1 MKSILQSIIL
11 MVTGYVT
18 SALAAWAEFGNQVMI
33 PGLSA
38 AADLSGASGG
48 EKQYIVVRMAAAT
61 TVNICSEVLVAGALK
76 SPLGVLQNKPKSG
89 EAASVA
95 VMGLS
100 KIRGGGTVTAGAFI
114 AHNSSGMVV
123 DAVSGDV
130 VCGRA
135 LETATAANE
144 IVTAFIFPPVKWGS
158 VA

>member
-1 MKSILQSIIL
+1 MKSI
-11 MVTGYVT
+11 YKFF
-18 SALAAWAEFGNQVMI
+18 ALFAQRVQGAWAEFGGQLTI

-38 AADLSGASGG
+38 AADLDGASGG
-48 EKQYIVVRMAAAT
+48 AKQYIVVRLAAAT

-89 EAASVA
+89 EAATVTCL
-95 VMGLS
+95 GLS
-100 KIRGGGTVTAGAFI
+100 KVRGGGTVTAGAFI

-135 LETATAANE
+135 LETATTANE
-144 IVTAFIFPPVKWGS
+144 IVTALLFPPVKWGS

>member
-1 MKSILQSIIL
+1 MKRIFQLISA
-11 MVTGYVT
+11 YVLT
-18 SALAAWAEFGNQVMI
+18 RLAAWAEFGEQLTV

-48 EKQYIVVRMAAAT
+48 DKQYIVVRMAAAT
-61 TVNICSEVLVAGALK
+61 TVNICSEVLVSGALK
-76 SPLGVLQNKPKSG
+76 GPLGVLQNEPKSG
-89 EAASVA
+89 EAATVA
-95 VMGLS
+95 CLGMS
-100 KIRGGGTVTAGAFI
+100 KIRGGGTVTAGAYI

-135 LETATAANE
+135 FETATAANE
-144 IVTAFIFPPVKWGS
+144 IITAFIFPPVKWGS

>member
-1 MKSILQSIIL
+1 MKRLFDLIAGF
-11 MVTGYVT
+11 VR
-18 SALAAWAEFGNQVMI
+18 SAQAAWAEFGNQWTV

-48 EKQYIVVRMAAAT
+48 DKQYIVVRMAAAT
-61 TVNICSEVLVAGALK
+61 TVNICSEVLVSGALK
-76 SPLGVLQNKPKSG
+76 SPVGVLQNKPKSG
-89 EAASVA
+89 EAATIA
-95 VMGLS
+95 YMGLS
-100 KIRGGGTVTAGAFI
+100 KVRGGGTVTAGAFI

-144 IVTAFIFPPVKWGS
+144 LVTALLFPPVKWGS

>member
-1 MKSILQSIIL
+1 MKRFLLSIISY
-11 MVTGYVT
+11 VTGL
-18 SALAAWAEFGNQVMI
+18 LAAWAEFGNQFTI

-61 TVNICSEVLVAGALK
+61 TVNICSEVLVSGALL
-76 SPLGVLQNKPKSG
+76 SPVGVLQNKPKSG
-89 EAASVA
+89 EAATVA
-95 VMGLS
+95 YLGLS
-100 KIRGGGTVTAGAFI
+100 KVRGGGTVTAGAFI

-123 DAVSGDV
+123 NAVSGDV

-135 LETATAANE
+135 LETAATANE
-144 IVTAFIFPPVKWGS
+144 IVTALLFPPVKWGS

>member
-1 MKSILQSIIL
+1 MKRAFNLIAAFVAQ
-11 MVTGYVT
+11 
-18 SALAAWAEFGNQVMI
+18 ALALWAEFGEQLTI

-48 EKQYIVVRMAAAT
+48 NKKYVVVRMAATT

-76 SPLGVLQNKPKSG
+76 SPLGVLQNEPKSG
-89 EAASVA
+89 EAAIVA
-95 VMGLS
+95 CLGLS
-100 KIRGGGTVTAGAFI
+100 KVRAGGTVTAGSMI

-135 LETATAANE
+135 LETATTANE
-144 IVTAFIFPPVKWGS
+144 IATAFLFPPVKWGS